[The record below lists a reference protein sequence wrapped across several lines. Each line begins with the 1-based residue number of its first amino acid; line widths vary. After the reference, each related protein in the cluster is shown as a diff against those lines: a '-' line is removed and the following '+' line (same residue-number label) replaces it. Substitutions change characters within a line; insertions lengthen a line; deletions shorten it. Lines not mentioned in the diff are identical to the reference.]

1 MRIVNDYSISIMIFI
16 TMFVSFVIT
25 DLNNR
30 QIIEQQHNTIYQQES
45 KIDDL
50 KYQIGQCR
58 LMVGQN
64 YSEYE

>member
-1 MRIVNDYSISIMIFI
+1 MKDFLFSIAVLIVLFTALISEHVHN
-16 TMFVSFVIT
+16 TS
-25 DLNNR
+25 
-30 QIIEQQHNTIYQQES
+30 IIEEQHNTIYQQES